1 MEQFQNTVDIVDKL
15 TTAYYAALSIVFAI
29 FLGVII
35 FLVYDKNSLK
45 KEMRDKYN
53 EILDSKVKDLQK
65 EFNKGLNQIESKNNL
80 RLFKLET
87 LTYNYYVM
95 DSLRNISTRS
105 KKNLIWSIIHN
116 SVVKNNNYLMK
127 VKKNADI
134 TEDTKNQEAKNVYK
148 NVSLILNECKKD
160 NYFLFKEPTD
170 KSLEYLKSINNKIEN
185 LNELIS
191 NLRISDEEVKIPII
205 EINKMIEK
213 QKERRDSREVLKTI
227 IRDGRIH
234 EKSK

>member
-1 MEQFQNTVDIVDKL
+1 
-15 TTAYYAALSIVFAI
+15 
-29 FLGVII
+29 
-35 FLVYDKNSLK
+35 
-45 KEMRDKYN
+45 
-53 EILDSKVKDLQK
+53 
-65 EFNKGLNQIESKNNL
+65 
-80 RLFKLET
+80 
-87 LTYNYYVM
+87 
-95 DSLRNISTRS
+95 
-105 KKNLIWSIIHN
+105 
-116 SVVKNNNYLMK
+116 MK

-134 TEDTKNQEAKNVYK
+134 TEDTKNQEAKSVYK
-148 NVSLILNECKKD
+148 NVSSILNECKKD
-160 NYFLFKEPTD
+160 NYFLFKKPTD

-191 NLRISDEEVKIPII
+191 NLRTSDEEVKIPII